1 MCDVRR
7 RNWKN
12 ALNAKVSYKGRAT
25 PHLPFFRGN
34 ITKQQGVI
42 LSLLFEFEENILQ
55 KNINSVTHIN

>member
-42 LSLLFEFEENILQ
+42 LSLLFE
-55 KNINSVTHIN
+55 